1 MEKLTAPQVRA
12 AMKGW
17 RIEVFINYQGTL
29 VKGTKIMIDKI
40 MKASPKGTLFQVE
53 VIKPHPQAR
62 HPQLTTLKFHGP
74 SILETDVT
82 SVEDLAESWVNG
94 NLNEVADQLRS
105 FRAGRALRVYE
116 LVRDPRLIG
125 LVCRT
130 T

>member
-1 MEKLTAPQVRA
+1 MEKLTATQVRA
-12 AMKGW
+12 AMRGW
-17 RIEVFINYQGTL
+17 RIEVLINYQGTL
-29 VKGTKIMIDKI
+29 IKATKLMINKI

-53 VIKPHPQAR
+53 IIKPHPQAR
-62 HPQLTTLKFHGP
+62 MQTITTIKFHGP

-94 NLNEVADQLRS
+94 NLNAVADELRS

-125 LVCRT
+125 LVCKT